1 MLASFRGYATSM
13 FGWVVDK
20 YPNLFIV
27 VRDNL
32 PRADI
37 RVAYRTYMSMVFFLT
52 SFIYIISLLATIL
65 ALSIIPLSVVMRI
78 VFILFVPLVNS
89 VVAFV
94 VFSFYPIQ
102 KSTSRK
108 KNIETNLPFV
118 LTHMGAIAESGVPPY
133 VVFRLIGQFKEYGE
147 ISTEMRKIVKNIE
160 DFGIDPLSAIRET
173 AERSPSETFKQILL
187 GYISATEAGG
197 NVKLYLKEVGEKTLF
212 DWRIKRE
219 KFLQQLSTYA
229 EFYTGLL
236 IAAPLFIISL
246 FSVMGMIQPTISG
259 YNILDLMK
267 MSIYLVVPILNG
279 AFLLFLKGIEVEI

>member
-52 SFIYIISLLATIL
+52 SFIYIISLLATIV
-65 ALSIIPLSVVMRI
+65 ALSIIPLSIVMRV

-118 LTHMGAIAESGVPPY
+118 LTHIGAIAESGVPPY

-147 ISTEMRKIVKNIE
+147 ISTEMRKITKNIE
-160 DFGIDPLSAIRET
+160 DFGIDPLSAIREI
-173 AERSPSETFKQILL
+173 AERSPSETFKQVLL